1 MNTSRLVVLGLA
13 AVAAGGAA
21 FLARGLLGGGT
32 PSVKASLPPPVS
44 TNEVLVAASDLVPG
58 QKLLP
63 EETRWQKWPK
73 SSVDPSF
80 MTQSSTPNLEQA
92 IKGTVVR
99 SPIVA
104 GEPITDTKIVRSDA
118 TGFMAATL
126 TPGMRAI
133 SIPVSV
139 ASLAP

>member
-73 SSVDPSF
+73 SPVEPSF
-80 MTQSSTPNLEQA
+80 MRQSSPPNLEQA
-92 IKGTVVR
+92 INGAVVR
-99 SPIVA
+99 GPIVA
-104 GEPITDTKIVRSDA
+104 GEPITD
-118 TGFMAATL
+118 
-126 TPGMRAI
+126 
-133 SIPVSV
+133 
-139 ASLAP
+139 